1 MVKNSFCILGNKL
14 KVKHNNLAILSILFQ
29 LLTIE
34 NVVHFQKNSF
44 EIGLDVEKFSIENL
58 S

>member
-1 MVKNSFCILGNKL
+1 MMKNSFCILGNKL
-14 KVKHNNLAILSILFQ
+14 KMKHNNLAVLSILFQ
-29 LLTIE
+29 LLMIE
-34 NVVHFQKNSF
+34 NVVHFQFFSF